1 MIKQKKMTNN
11 NEQTIKQFR
20 FSIPIP
26 MRWNDLDGLGHVNN
40 IYYSNI
46 FKLYVE
52 NISQQLAIGI
62 GEKTCL

>member
-1 MIKQKKMTNN
+1 MTNN

-40 IYYSNI
+40 I
-46 FKLYVE
+46 
-52 NISQQLAIGI
+52 SQQLAIGI